1 MIRPLTCLT
10 FLVACG
16 SGLYLYQ
23 SKHQVQLLDRQIE
36 KAVHETDALREQSR
50 ALRAEWMLLNDPER
64 LRQFADEYLS
74 LKPIMPTQFTSMAEL
89 DSRLPPPTPNPPPA
103 EVPVAAASDAV
114 PPDAATVAAAAPATA
129 DADATA
135 ASADAPAGAAT
146 ADAGGDEAPPA
157 VADQDL
163 PVPPLPA
170 APTAVASAPSAPRVA
185 EHKSTPPAAGRP
197 DTAVAS
203 VPRQA
208 EPRSARAEPQR
219 QESRSPEP
227 RVAEARP
234 ATLRP
239 IELRPSETRTAAAS
253 PSRPPVRTSAPL
265 PVAHPMPSG
274 GSLLGMARGANP
286 PVPLP
291 RPTPV
296 SVNEWN

>member
-1 MIRPLTCLT
+1 RLRFRPRRAKHRTMIRPLTCLT

-103 EVPVAAASDAV
+103 EVPVAAARDAAPPNPPPAEVPVAAASDAA

-135 ASADAPAGAAT
+135 
-146 ADAGGDEAPPA
+146 
-157 VADQDL
+157 
-163 PVPPLPA
+163 
-170 APTAVASAPSAPRVA
+170 
-185 EHKSTPPAAGRP
+185 
-197 DTAVAS
+197 
-203 VPRQA
+203 
-208 EPRSARAEPQR
+208 
-219 QESRSPEP
+219 
-227 RVAEARP
+227 
-234 ATLRP
+234 
-239 IELRPSETRTAAAS
+239 
-253 PSRPPVRTSAPL
+253 
-265 PVAHPMPSG
+265 
-274 GSLLGMARGANP
+274 
-286 PVPLP
+286 
-291 RPTPV
+291 
-296 SVNEWN
+296 